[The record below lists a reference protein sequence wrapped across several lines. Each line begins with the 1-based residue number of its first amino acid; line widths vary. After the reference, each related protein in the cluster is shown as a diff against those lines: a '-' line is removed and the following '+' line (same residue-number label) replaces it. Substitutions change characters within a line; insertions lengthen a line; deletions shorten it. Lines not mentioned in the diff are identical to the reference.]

1 MYRCLCCRS
10 FLEEIRIRQDG
21 GSSLKLVL
29 CMLDYNEWSSH
40 PKTKKPK
47 KKKWGLSSLL
57 LIVFAG
63 PYNVSILKFAA
74 AQGLVF
80 RSLIGLYLSVC
91 MLGLFLLV
99 LGHMFKMLTPNLY
112 NTLFLDY
119 WLCSSFL
126 TPASTKEGKWNKFE
140 DLHKLTIQPKYID
153 IIHHF

>member
-40 PKTKKPK
+40 PKTKKPR

-74 AQGLVF
+74 AQELVF
-80 RSLIGLYLSVC
+80 HCLIGLYLSVWSVPAC
-91 MLGLFLLV
+91 TC
-99 LGHMFKMLTPNLY
+99 HTFKMLTSH
-112 NTLFLDY
+112 FL
-119 WLCSSFL
+119 LHL
-126 TPASTKEGKWNKFE
+126 LQKRATENKFE
-140 DLHKLTIQPKYID
+140 EGKNVD
-153 IIHHF
+153 IA

>member
-1 MYRCLCCRS
+1 MYRYLCCRS
-10 FLEEIRIRQDG
+10 FLDETGTRQDG

-40 PKTKKPK
+40 PKTKKPR

-63 PYNVSILKFAA
+63 TYNVSILKFAA
-74 AQGLVF
+74 ALELVF
-80 RSLIGLYLSVC
+80 CSLIGLYLFVC
-91 MLGLFLLV
+91 MLGLCLLL

-112 NTLFLDY
+112 NTIFLDY

-126 TPASTKEGKWNKFE
+126 TPSSTKEGKWSKFE
-140 DLHKLTIQPKYID
+140 AGRNVDTSQTNNTT
-153 IIHHF
+153 